1 MLAALFIAFL
11 IFLIAGVP
19 IAFSMGLASAA
30 SLFVGMPN
38 GMITIPSKIFGGVD
52 SFSLM
57 AVPFFILAG
66 NLMDASGVSKR
77 LIRFAEL
84 LVGFVQ
90 GGVAM
95 VAVVASVIFA
105 GISGSASADTAALG
119 AIMIPSMT
127 EQKYEKGFSACLIA
141 AAGTIGP
148 VIPPSLLMILYSS
161 ATGISVGTLF
171 MAGILPGLLMAACLM
186 VICYRYARKHPEVS
200 KEKTERVS
208 FKEGIKIT
216 LEALPAIFMPVIII
230 GGILLGIFTATEA
243 AAVACIYAIV
253 IGLIMRE
260 LSLKKIWATLAE
272 SAKTASA
279 LMLIVGVATLLGWIL
294 SKEQFPVKAAGFMVS
309 LTDSKVVI
317 TLLIIVFLL
326 LIGCFLE
333 TIAALIILV
342 PVLYPIGVS
351 FGFDPV
357 HFAML
362 IVVTLLIGSITPPV
376 GILLYISSGMA
387 KISFSESLKYVTPFI
402 LALLVATLLVAFIP
416 QITLIIPMLLGY
428 SG

>member
-1 MLAALFIAFL
+1 MLTILFVVFIIML
-11 IFLIAGVP
+11 VAGVP
-19 IAFSMGLASAA
+19 IAFSMGLASVAA
-30 SLFVGMPN
+30 LFAKMPT
-38 GMITIPSKIFGGVD
+38 GMITIPSKVFGGVD

-66 NLMDASGVSKR
+66 TLMDVSGVSKR

-95 VAVVASVIFA
+95 VAVVASIIFA
-105 GISGSASADTAALG
+105 GISGSASADTAAIG

-171 MAGILPGLLMAACLM
+171 IAGILPGLLMAACLL
-186 VICYRYARKHPEVS
+186 VLCYRYAKKHPEVT
-200 KEKTERVS
+200 KKKTERVS
-208 FKEGIKIT
+208 LREGLKIT
-216 LEALPAIFMPVIII
+216 REALPAIVMPVIII

-243 AAVACIYAIV
+243 AAVACVYAIV
-253 IGLIMRE
+253 VGLLMRE
-260 LSLKKIWATLAE
+260 LNFQKIWGALAD
-272 SAKTASA
+272 SARTSAA

-294 SKEQFPVKAAGFMVS
+294 SKEQFPTKAADFLVS
-309 LTDSKVVI
+309 LTSSKIII
-317 TLLIIVFLL
+317 TLLIIGFLL
-326 LIGCFLE
+326 IIGCFLE

-342 PVLYPIGVS
+342 PVLYPIGMS
-351 FGFDPV
+351 FGFHEI

-362 IVVTLLIGSITPPV
+362 IVITLLIGSITPPV

-402 LALLVATLLVAFIP
+402 VALLVAVLLVAFIP
-416 QITLIIPMLLGY
+416 QITLLVPSLLG
-428 SG
+428 